1 MNEVNSK
8 LGPSHAIKPAIKNS
22 FYINE
27 QRQYIPQFVEPDDEA
42 NKRTE
47 TGKHVMDYLKYYKD
61 NPTYIE
67 AEN

>member
-8 LGPSHAIKPAIKNS
+8 VGPQHAIKPAIKNS

-27 QRQYIPQFVEPDDEA
+27 QRHYINTFVEPDDEA

-47 TGKHVMDYLKYYKD
+47 TGKHVMDYLIYYKD